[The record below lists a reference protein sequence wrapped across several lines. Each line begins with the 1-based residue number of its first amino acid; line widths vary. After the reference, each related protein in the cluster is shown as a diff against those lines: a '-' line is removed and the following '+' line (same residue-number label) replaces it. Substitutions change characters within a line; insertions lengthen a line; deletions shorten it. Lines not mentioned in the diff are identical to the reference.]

1 MADHE
6 SYHISNPDSLAD
18 MSYSL
23 AMKREVLS
31 HRAFCVTDG
40 EDSWSPSIARRISQH
55 QPTQLIFTFT
65 GQGAQW
71 ARMGI
76 ELFDN
81 VVTFRNSIE
90 ELDAILSTLCRPP
103 AWKLTGTV

>member
-1 MADHE
+1 MVDHE
-6 SYHISNPDSLAD
+6 SYHISNPDSLPD

-40 EDSWSPSIARRISQH
+40 EDSWKASTTHRLSQR
-55 QPTQLIFTFT
+55 QPPQLIFAFT

-71 ARMGI
+71 AQMGI
-76 ELFDN
+76 ELLNN

-90 ELDAILSTLCRPP
+90 ELDAFLSTIPHPP
-103 AWKLTGTV
+103 NWKLTGTV